1 MRIKFRLEFLFQSC
15 SCTAL
20 ARAHCHASPAK
31 TLLHIFST
39 ADKSPRMPK
48 CNGSMIAPGVSGVFS
63 GRYGCSP
70 GEGTT
75 PLLEPPSSTDRKM
88 SSKKC
93 SPPGGTR
100 APVVPERNQQPP
112 ARISLSPFSTKLP
125 TSLQV
130 DQKLGLETEPD
141 LISYHYDSTGI
152 FHWCPPRSME
162 KCLFSRQEMCSMVH
176 NGHVVVCLFAEH
188 DSPLIG
194 LRNLIMPLR
203 ASNLRY

>member
-1 MRIKFRLEFLFQSC
+1 
-15 SCTAL
+15 
-20 ARAHCHASPAK
+20 
-31 TLLHIFST
+31 
-39 ADKSPRMPK
+39 MPK
-48 CNGSMIAPGVSGVFS
+48 CNGSMIGPGVFG
-63 GRYGCSP
+63 GRYGGSP

-75 PLLEPPSSTDRKM
+75 PLLEPPSSYKKF
-88 SSKKC
+88 SAKKC
-93 SPPGGTR
+93 SPPGGAR
-100 APVVPERNQQPP
+100 GPVVPERNQQP

-125 TSLQV
+125 TSLQL

-162 KCLFSRQEMCSMVH
+162 VCLFSRQEMCSMVH

-203 ASNLRY
+203 ASNLR

>member
-1 MRIKFRLEFLFQSC
+1 MNLYLFV
-15 SCTAL
+15 A
-20 ARAHCHASPAK
+20 
-31 TLLHIFST
+31 

-48 CNGSMIAPGVSGVFS
+48 CNGSVLGPGVSVF

-75 PLLEPPSSTDRKM
+75 PLLEPPSS
-88 SSKKC
+88 SKKC
-93 SPPGGTR
+93 SPPGGAR
-100 APVVPERNQQPP
+100 GPVVPERNQPP

-130 DQKLGLETEPD
+130 DQKLGLKTEPD
-141 LISYHYDSTGI
+141 LISYQYDSTGI

-162 KCLFSRQEMCSMVH
+162 VCLFSRQEMCSMVH

-203 ASNLRY
+203 ASNLR